1 MNGGRAAEARKAPAP
16 PVRVGGRHEAA
27 EQEADG
33 LARRLVEPGAALGLG
48 PRAAPFGG
56 SPGALPLPAGAPLPG
71 ALRARF
77 EERLGAPLGGLR
89 LHRGAEAAGAARA
102 VGARAF
108 HFAGNIVLGEHAP
121 APETAAGERLL
132 AHEVAHA
139 LQPDA
144 GRVLRRDGE
153 APPAEAARPPPPIQ
167 WGRDTTSNRVYVSV
181 LGGGRRIAEVAAYVY
196 GSEASTAA
204 LQAENPGASD
214 PLPAGSV
221 LRLAEGTLSEAARVA
236 LQAGL
241 DSGTILRTP
250 GIPDSLA
257 GAEGAP
263 VHRLTINGQPA
274 EFTEPQ
280 FQALLRGWAFRL
292 TIEANRVHGYLQGDL
307 ETRNWHE
314 EGSNSL
320 VRGIS
325 DLVGGVDLPE
335 AAKWAGPIARADA
348 LIDRLRTTSPDAA
361 LVQEAAAELASLFG
375 DHGRLHRAWR
385 VYIEG
390 TISGAEATAAGL
402 EVVRDTCFA
411 IEAGLAGAVI
421 APVAFAAAGTAL
433 AGAGV
438 TGTAATV
445 LATGAGI
452 GAGAAGGGLLR
463 GTLDVALPG
472 MMADRPAEER
482 FVHGFGT
489 GALQGGLGAAGAF
502 AAPGVAGALAPRLGI
517 TAGAVPT
524 AGQAL
529 ALRMATGAA
538 LGLPSGAL
546 SSGIT
551 NLGDFASGRISGEDY
566 LLSILAGTA
575 LGGLGGGAFGAL
587 RVDGLYRSG
596 GGTLGVFRGTPV
608 MPRWMLAGPLS
619 PLQPRWAPPPE
630 FNRLAPGD
638 LPPVPEGYGW
648 ARMNGVWEPVSLT
661 GANRMELTLRVYG
674 PDAAGRN
681 NFNILTGRQ
690 LVQSSAVTQSST
702 FQGARNYPMTTA
714 DYVEPTTGRANIRG
728 HNVDHA
734 DTITGAGV
742 LDSTSDPLNY
752 TPEPS
757 WWGLYLRN
765 FLVNRVIRPAQG
777 GYRQMNFYGPNPR
790 LTANGTPIPDGV
802 YFVQTDQSGAA
813 VRAWRIPFTAAG
825 PTRSAQLPQ
834 FEVPVASVP
843 PGLRSPTPSPG
854 LGGAGSAAATA
865 ERREAPP

>member
-1 MNGGRAAEARKAPAP
+1 
-16 PVRVGGRHEAA
+16 V
-27 EQEADG
+27 
-33 LARRLVEPGAALGLG
+33 
-48 PRAAPFGG
+48 
-56 SPGALPLPAGAPLPG
+56 
-71 ALRARF
+71 
-77 EERLGAPLGGLR
+77 
-89 LHRGAEAAGAARA
+89 
-102 VGARAF
+102 
-108 HFAGNIVLGEHAP
+108 
-121 APETAAGERLL
+121 
-132 AHEVAHA
+132 
-139 LQPDA
+139 
-144 GRVLRRDGE
+144 
-153 APPAEAARPPPPIQ
+153 
-167 WGRDTTSNRVYVSV
+167 
-181 LGGGRRIAEVAAYVY
+181 
-196 GSEASTAA
+196 
-204 LQAENPGASD
+204 
-214 PLPAGSV
+214 
-221 LRLAEGTLSEAARVA
+221 RLAEGTLSEGAQSA
-236 LQAGL
+236 LRAGL

-257 GAEGAP
+257 GTAGVAM
-263 VHRLTINGQPA
+263 RRMTLNGQA
-274 EFTEPQ
+274 VEFTEPQ
-280 FQALLRGWAFRL
+280 FQALLRGWAFRFG
-292 TIEANRVHGYLQGDL
+292 IEANRVRGYLEGDL

-325 DLVGGVDLPE
+325 DLAGGVDLPE
-335 AAKWAGPIARADA
+335 AGRWAGPIERARALVA
-348 LIDRLRTTSPDAA
+348 RLATDSPDAA
-361 LVQEAAAELASLFG
+361 LVQEAAGELAELFG
-375 DHGRLHRAWR
+375 AYGELHHEWH

-390 TISGAEATAAGL
+390 TIQGAGVTASRL
-402 EVVRDTCFA
+402 ETVRDTCFA

-472 MMADRPAEER
+472 MMADRPAGER
-482 FVHGFGT
+482 FVHGLGT

-502 AAPGVAGALAPRLGI
+502 AAPGVAAALAPRLGI
-517 TAGAVPT
+517 AAGAVPT

-538 LGLPSGAL
+538 LGLPSGAV
-546 SSGIT
+546 SAGVT
-551 NLGDFASGRISGEDY
+551 NLGDVASGQMSGSDY

-575 LGGLGGGAFGAL
+575 LGGLGGGLFGAL

-630 FNRLAPGD
+630 FNGLAPSE

-661 GANRMELTLRVYG
+661 GPNRMELTLRVYG

-681 NFNILTGRQ
+681 NYNILTGRQ
-690 LVQSSAVTQSST
+690 LVQSSAVTQQNT
-702 FQGARNYPMTTA
+702 FQGARNYPMTPA
-714 DYVEPTTGRANIRG
+714 DYAEPTTGQGNIRG

-734 DTITGAGV
+734 DTVAGPGV
-742 LDSTSDPLNY
+742 LDSTGDALNY
-752 TPEPS
+752 TPEPR

-765 FLVNRVIRPAQG
+765 WLVNRLIRPGGG
-777 GYRQMNFYGPNPR
+777 GYRQINFYGPNPR

-802 YFVQTDQSGAA
+802 YFVQTDATGTA
-813 VRAWRIPFTAAG
+813 VRAWRIPFTAVG
-825 PTRSAQLPQ
+825 PTRSALLPQ
-834 FEVPVASVP
+834 FEVPVSSVP
-843 PGLRSPTPSPG
+843 AGLRSPAPATG
-854 LGGAGSAAATA
+854 LGGAGSATATA
-865 ERREAPP
+865 AGAIAEEEAPDGGAAPSSISNAPLR